1 MYKFFSSKYQRQV
14 IVIEA
19 GEYYTSN
26 QGDIISTTVGSCIC
40 TCLYDPVHLVG
51 GTNHFILPATLK
63 SDEIL
68 TTELGRYGLYAMEL
82 LIGGIMKLG
91 GQRQLLKAKVFGG
104 GELLDYRFSYNSIP
118 QFNIEFINYFLKMEQ
133 IPIVNQD
140 VGGNFGRK
148 LYFFSDTGKVYV
160 RKLLPQQY
168 TKFKDTEERYTARLF
183 RMKRDA
189 KGHYSGHRR

>member
-26 QGDIISTTVGSCIC
+26 QGDIISTVVGSCIC
-40 TCLYDPVHLVG
+40 TCLYDPVNLVG
-51 GTNHFILPATLK
+51 GINHFMLPAVLK
-63 SDEIL
+63 PDEIL
-68 TTELGRYGLYAMEL
+68 TTELGRYGLYAMDL

-91 GQRQLLKAKVFGG
+91 GERQLLKAKIFGG
-104 GELLDYRFSYNSIP
+104 GKLLDYQLLHNNIP
-118 QFNIEFINYFLKMEQ
+118 RFNIEFINHFLKMEQ
-133 IPIVNQD
+133 IPIINQD
-140 VGGNFGRK
+140 VGGNLGRK
-148 LYFFSDTGKVYV
+148 LYFFSDIGKVYV
-160 RKLLPQQY
+160 RKLVPQQY

-189 KGHYSGHRR
+189 KNHCSGHRR